1 MEKTWTRLDEKNE
14 FLGSSNQ
21 LAATVTSLVCQIS
34 TMTGFEVR
42 LLNIG
47 DIYQKKIL
55 ELEEQFRE
63 KGLDYFSREQS
74 EVRFIIAFDMLTNI
88 KRATSILEKKLKWLD
103 GFFLL
108 NQITYFKAFSNRM
121 IEWFLKDYIKEAN
134 AISNYSMEGN
144 FAKSVMECLYS
155 NNYDAMSPGS
165 YKLTWEKGREILAIF
180 GLQEQVRRMG
190 PYAVSLVE
198 SQEKASLEYLKSWNP
213 HV

>member
-1 MEKTWTRLDEKNE
+1 MEKKWTRLDEKNE

-21 LAATVTSLVCQIS
+21 LAAAVTSLVCQIS

-42 LLNIG
+42 MLNIG

-74 EVRFIIAFDMLTNI
+74 EVRFIIMFDMLTNI
-88 KRATSILEKKLKWLD
+88 NRATSILEKKLKWLE

-108 NQITYFKAFSNRM
+108 NQITCFKAFSNRM
-121 IEWFLKDYIKEAN
+121 IEWFLKDYIKEVN

-144 FAKSVMECLYS
+144 FAKSVMERLYS

-190 PYAVSLVE
+190 PSAVSLVE

>member
-1 MEKTWTRLDEKNE
+1 MEKKWTRLDEKNE

-21 LAATVTSLVCQIS
+21 LAAAVTSLVCQIS

-74 EVRFIIAFDMLTNI
+74 ETRFIVAFDMLTNI
-88 KRATSILEKKLKWLD
+88 NRATSILEKKLKWLES
-103 GFFLL
+103 FFLL

-144 FAKSVMECLYS
+144 FAKSVMERLYS

-190 PYAVSLVE
+190 PSALSLVE